1 MAYEPDE
8 DMRFVLEAVSY
19 SRFRKTAIKNA
30 KKIRSSNIQAG
41 ATRIKKSLVGEKNK
55 CEICGFSFKPVLQI
69 HHILPISEFGNN
81 AEDNVI
87 CVCPNCHKSLHVL
100 YKMFDKGKSKE
111 EFHTIFNS
119 YEMET
124 VKTLMNVCTQYVIK
138 RGEMLDFIENCGLN
152 DSSEE

>member
-1 MAYEPDE
+1 MAYKPDK
-8 DMRFVLEAVSY
+8 DMELIIEAMSFSY
-19 SRFRKTAIKNA
+19 FRKQAIKSA
-30 KKIRSSNIQAG
+30 KTIRSGNIQAE
-41 ATRIKKSLVGEKNK
+41 ATKMKKSLVDEKNK

-111 EFHTIFNS
+111 EFRLFA
-119 YEMET
+119 
-124 VKTLMNVCTQYVIK
+124 K
-138 RGEMLDFIENCGLN
+138 DCG
-152 DSSEE
+152 